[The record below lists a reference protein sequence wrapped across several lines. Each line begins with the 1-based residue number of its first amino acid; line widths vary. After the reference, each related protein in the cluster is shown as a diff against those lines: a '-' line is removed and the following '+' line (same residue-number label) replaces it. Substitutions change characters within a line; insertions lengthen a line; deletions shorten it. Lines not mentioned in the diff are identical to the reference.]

1 MAGLYW
7 WLIEDQ
13 HYLEEVVRLGK
24 RMKDVRR

>member
-1 MAGLYW
+1 MAGRYW

-13 HYLEEVVRLGK
+13 QYLEGAVRLGK